1 MYMRKPEIPVG
12 KSNGS
17 CNSVWEALKNM
28 VYSLRQCNFF
38 ESVQLTADRSPT
50 KSNFIL
56 FVHEISTQVVCLSGN
71 HPWTPDTARQLWAT
85 EL

>member
-1 MYMRKPEIPVG
+1 
-12 KSNGS
+12 
-17 CNSVWEALKNM
+17 M

-56 FVHEISTQVVCLSGN
+56 FVHEISTQVVCLSGK
-71 HPWTPDTARQLWAT
+71 HLR
-85 EL
+85 ELFYQGKK